1 MTRTDAGRGWMAVVP
16 FFAANVL
23 FASGL
28 WAHAFLYNFYLD
40 DLGLGE
46 GVMGLAAASLT
57 AGGLAAL
64 VPAGLVLDRWGPRPT
79 YVTAAAVAAVGL
91 LLGAFAETSVAIY
104 VGAVVAGA
112 GAAAWRVAMG
122 PALMLVAEGHVRAR
136 AFSWNV
142 ALLIGFGAVWTGL
155 SGQVPGWLSGVLG
168 GSDLLGLRWTLV
180 MGALVTLLA
189 GPAFFGVPLQGT
201 PKTPRDRSA
210 LGRRGSLESLLLPRR
225 LFLLVGIVFLWMIAG
240 GLVLPFFNVYF
251 LRVHALPVDGIG
263 ALFAGVQIL
272 TAVALFGGGE
282 LARRLGPR
290 SSLAIWAVIFAP
302 ALWGMAL
309 AGPLMLAVGL
319 YAISGLIPPATNPL
333 IDQIL
338 LEEAD
343 AEAYGVVSTWRNTA
357 TELSGFVGAGVGGFL
372 LEGAGFGVLFGVAGA
387 VAAAGALALVGALRV
402 QAPDA

>member
-1 MTRTDAGRGWMAVVP
+1 MRC
-16 FFAANVL
+16 
-23 FASGL
+23 
-28 WAHAFLYNFYLD
+28 
-40 DLGLGE
+40 
-46 GVMGLAAASLT
+46 
-57 AGGLAAL
+57 
-64 VPAGLVLDRWGPRPT
+64 
-79 YVTAAAVAAVGL
+79 
-91 LLGAFAETSVAIY
+91 
-104 VGAVVAGA
+104 
-112 GAAAWRVAMG
+112 
-122 PALMLVAEGHVRAR
+122 
-136 AFSWNV
+136 
-142 ALLIGFGAVWTGL
+142 
-155 SGQVPGWLSGVLG
+155 
-168 GSDLLGLRWTLV
+168 RWT
-180 MGALVTLLA
+180 A
-189 GPAFFGVPLQGT
+189 
-201 PKTPRDRSA
+201 SA
-210 LGRRGSLESLLLPRR
+210 P
-225 LFLLVGIVFLWMIAG
+225 
-240 GLVLPFFNVYF
+240 
-251 LRVHALPVDGIG
+251 
-263 ALFAGVQIL
+263 LFAGVQIL

-372 LEGAGFGVLFGVAGA
+372 LKGAGFGVLFGVAGA